1 MSETKKAAH
10 HDRPNTDIPEDK
22 DKLFQGL
29 MDEDA
34 NVNEWDIKLKQ
45 SRILPGDVM
54 EDEPVCIWI
63 NDEQKQIE
71 FGTLGNFSVISGKAK
86 SKKSFTTNLVLAAGV
101 NGSKFNG
108 GPFSVKMPPNKKR
121 ILLFDTEQGRR
132 RTWQSL
138 NSPASSPYESDQGIK
153 LRWIE
158 ECSSGVLMA

>member
-1 MSETKKAAH
+1 MSESIKKAAH
-10 HDRPNTDIPEDK
+10 MTADSPIKPQDK
-22 DKLFQGL
+22 DSFFQGL

-101 NGSKFNG
+101 NGRYRAR
-108 GPFSVKMPPNKKR
+108 PPAN
-121 ILLFDTEQGRR
+121 
-132 RTWQSL
+132 
-138 NSPASSPYESDQGIK
+138 
-153 LRWIE
+153 
-158 ECSSGVLMA
+158 MAIFK